1 MKTKVDII
9 SNPVYQ
15 KPLRKGHSLAV
26 HSENDSDIVR
36 VRNAKGLVLF
46 TIEVSNKGAT
56 LNIEAE
62 NISIAAKN
70 KLHLSAEEV
79 NISSQKQLFV
89 KSEGSF
95 NQYVRGNK
103 TIETQGEN
111 YETAKTQCIKASLG
125 DIKLTAND
133 DIKLNGERVKL
144 NCD

>member
-9 SNPVYQ
+9 SNPIYQ
-15 KPLRKGHSLAV
+15 KPLKKGHSLAV
-26 HSENDSDIVR
+26 HSENASDIVR

-46 TIEVSNKGAT
+46 TIEVSSKGAT

-62 NISIAAKN
+62 NISIIAKN
-70 KLHLSAEEV
+70 KLHLSGEEV
-79 NISSQKQLFV
+79 NISSQKQLSL

-95 NQYVRGNK
+95 NQYVKGDK
-103 TIETQGEN
+103 TIETQGAN
-111 YETAKTQCIKASLG
+111 IETAKTQCIKASLG
-125 DIKLTAND
+125 DIKLKAND